1 MKKTSILAM
10 FGASAMAAAF
20 LVFSS
25 ATAATAAP
33 DPKVTICHI
42 DQDDVVEGESTS
54 VVISVSGNAL
64 DAHLAHGDW
73 EVDLELDPA
82 SADCAVPPV
91 V

>member
-1 MKKTSILAM
+1 MKKTSVLAM

-20 LVFSS
+20 LIFSS

-33 DPKVTICHI
+33 EPKVTICHI

-54 VVISVSGNAL
+54 VVISVSRNAL
-64 DAHLAHGDW
+64 DAHLAHGDYA
-73 EVDLELDPA
+73 DPTLIPG
-82 SADCAVPPV
+82 DVNCAIPV